1 MKKYWIGTSYV
12 KTTLGIVAGCVIAD
26 LLSSL
31 WGELDWPD
39 LWMIGALVLG
49 CVTAALCLT
58 RPVGLLKVFWVE
70 DGVIYEEHV
79 LTHRVRSMPLDARHA
94 IRRRETLRTTWLIVT
109 ANDTVPITMKQAK
122 TFYREGKA
130 MIIPVEGPL
139 KEMLNAIVE
148 KAPYI
153 E

>member
-31 WGELDWPD
+31 RRELDWLD

-58 RPVGLLKVFWVE
+58 HPVGLLKVFWVE

-79 LTHRVRSMPLDARHA
+79 LTHRVRSMPLDAQHA
-94 IRRRETLRTTWLIVT
+94 IRRRETRRQPAVSRPRLRFAERRRPACT
-109 ANDTVPITMKQAK
+109 AEPCTPNSRCLAH
-122 TFYREGKA
+122 
-130 MIIPVEGPL
+130 
-139 KEMLNAIVE
+139 
-148 KAPYI
+148 
-153 E
+153 